1 MNLSLIIS
9 TYKILARNISLYV
22 PEPEKIVE
30 SFNED
35 KSGNAFAAAPYWA
48 RVWPASIA
56 MAIYIEKNKELFI
69 GKKILELA
77 AGLGLPSLLAANY
90 ASEVCCSDYLE
101 EALSVIQSSIEL
113 NGITNMHCRLID
125 WNDIPSGVTVDIL
138 LLSDINYEPAEFDT
152 LFLVLQKFIQQ
163 GTSVI
168 LTTPQ
173 RLMAKPFI
181 TRLIPFI
188 KHQEEISVTNNAQQS
203 FISLY
208 VLG

>member
-1 MNLSLIIS
+1 MSSSLILS
-9 TYKILARNISLYV
+9 TYKILTRDISLYV
-22 PEPEKIVE
+22 PEPGKIVE
-30 SFNED
+30 AFKED
-35 KSGNAFAAAPYWA
+35 KNRNIFAAAPYWA

-56 MAIYIEKNKELFI
+56 MATYIEKNKEFFAN
-69 GKKILELA
+69 KKVLELA
-77 AGLGLPSLLAANY
+77 AGLGLPSLIAASY

-101 EALSVIQSSIEL
+101 EALSVIQSSIAL
-113 NGITNMHCRLID
+113 NSITNMYCRLID
-125 WNDIPSGVTVDIL
+125 WNNVPADADADVL
-138 LLSDINYEPAEFDT
+138 LLSDINYEPAAFDT

-181 TRLIPFI
+181 TRLFPFI
-188 KHQEEISVTNNAQQS
+188 RHQEEISAIIGEQQS